1 MKDTVDVTVRR
12 SPRYSV
18 FVALGVIVGFI
29 IAGILAFLP
38 VDTSSLTQEYSQAA
52 VLGILMAFLGIVGG
66 FLGAFV
72 ALIIDRSSVKNA
84 KTYTVNAK
92 YEKVT
97 EPQGT
102 SDVSEDPE
110 ASDTSDEHDALDT
123 PETEVGTTDGA
134 SDTSGAKPGTP
145 PVEQ

>member
-38 VDTSSLTQEYSQAA
+38 VDTSSLTQEYSRAA

-102 SDVSEDPE
+102 SDEQD
-110 ASDTSDEHDALDT
+110 ASDT
-123 PETEVGTTDGA
+123 PETEAGTTDGV

>member
-38 VDTSSLTQEYSQAA
+38 VDTSTLTQEYSRASI
-52 VLGILMAFLGIVGG
+52 LGILMAFLGIVGG
-66 FLGAFV
+66 FLGALV
-72 ALIIDRSSVKNA
+72 ALIVDRASVKNA
-84 KTYTVNAK
+84 KTYTVNAE
-92 YEKVT
+92 YEKVAESQDT
-97 EPQGT
+97 T
-102 SDVSEDPE
+102 DAAE
-110 ASDTSDEHDALDT
+110 A
-123 PETEVGTTDGA
+123 TEV
-134 SDTSGAKPGTP
+134 SDTSGPEDADASSDTSGDQPSTP

>member
-38 VDTSSLTQEYSQAA
+38 VDTSSLTQEYSRAA

-72 ALIIDRSSVKNA
+72 ALIIDRASVKNA

-97 EPQGT
+97 EPRGT
-102 SDVSEDPE
+102 SDAPE
-110 ASDTSDEHDALDT
+110 ASGTSDEQDA
-123 PETEVGTTDGA
+123 PNAPKTEAGTTDGA

>member
-18 FVALGVIVGFI
+18 FVGLGVIVGFI

-38 VDTSSLTQEYSQAA
+38 VDTSTLTQEYSQAA
-52 VLGILMAFLGIVGG
+52 MLGILMAFLGIVGG
-66 FLGAFV
+66 FLGALV

-97 EPQGT
+97 EPQNTTDAPET
-102 SDVSEDPE
+102 SEV
-110 ASDTSDEHDALDT
+110 SDTSGPEDT
-123 PETEVGTTDGA
+123 DTGA
-134 SDTSGAKPGTP
+134 DTSGAKPGTP

>member
-38 VDTSSLTQEYSQAA
+38 VDTSSLTQEYSRAA

-97 EPQGT
+97 EAKGT
-102 SDVSEDPE
+102 
-110 ASDTSDEHDALDT
+110 ADEQDA
-123 PETEVGTTDGA
+123 PGVAETEAGTTDGVP
-134 SDTSGAKPGTP
+134 DTSGAKPGTP

>member
-38 VDTSSLTQEYSQAA
+38 VDTSALTQEYSRAA

-84 KTYTVNAK
+84 KTYTVNAE
-92 YEKVT
+92 YQKVA
-97 EPQGT
+97 EPQ
-102 SDVSEDPE
+102 S
-110 ASDTSDEHDALDT
+110 TSDEHDA
-123 PETEVGTTDGA
+123 PGAAETEAGTTDGA
-134 SDTSGAKPGTP
+134 SDASGAKPGTP

>member
-18 FVALGVIVGFI
+18 FVALGVVVGFI

-38 VDTSSLTQEYSQAA
+38 VDTSTLTQEYLQAS

-66 FLGAFV
+66 FLGALV

-84 KTYTVNAK
+84 KTYTVNAE

-97 EPQGT
+97 EPQST
-102 SDVSEDPE
+102 SDAPE
-110 ASDTSDEHDALDT
+110 ATEVTDTSGPEDT
-123 PETEVGTTDGA
+123 DTG
-134 SDTSGAKPGTP
+134 SDTSGDQPGTP

>member
-18 FVALGVIVGFI
+18 FVGLGVIVGFI

-38 VDTSSLTQEYSQAA
+38 VDTSTLTQEYSRAA

-66 FLGAFV
+66 FLGALV

-84 KTYTVNAK
+84 KTYTVSAK
-92 YEKVT
+92 YEKVA
-97 EPQGT
+97 EPQNT
-102 SDVSEDPE
+102 TDAPE
-110 ASDTSDEHDALDT
+110 A
-123 PETEVGTTDGA
+123 TEV
-134 SDTSGAKPGTP
+134 SDTSGPEDADAGSDTSGDQPGTP

>member
-38 VDTSSLTQEYSQAA
+38 VDTSSLTQEYSRAA

-72 ALIIDRSSVKNA
+72 ALIIDRASVKNA
-84 KTYTVNAK
+84 KTYTVNAE

-102 SDVSEDPE
+102 SEAPE
-110 ASDTSDEHDALDT
+110 APDASGTSDEHGA
-123 PETEVGTTDGA
+123 PETEAGTTDGA
-134 SDTSGAKPGTP
+134 SDTSGTKPGTP

>member
-38 VDTSSLTQEYSQAA
+38 VDTSSLTQEYSRAA

-102 SDVSEDPE
+102 ADAPG
-110 ASDTSDEHDALDT
+110 ASGTSDEHDASDT
-123 PETEVGTTDGA
+123 PETEAGTTDGV

>member
-38 VDTSSLTQEYSQAA
+38 VDTSSLTQEYSRAA

-102 SDVSEDPE
+102 ADEQD
-110 ASDTSDEHDALDT
+110 ASDT
-123 PETEVGTTDGA
+123 PETEAGTTDEA
-134 SDTSGAKPGTP
+134 SDTSGAKPDTP

>member
-38 VDTSSLTQEYSQAA
+38 VDTSSLTQEYSRAA

-92 YEKVT
+92 YEKVA
-97 EPQGT
+97 
-102 SDVSEDPE
+102 E
-110 ASDTSDEHDALDT
+110 AQNSTDEHDAPNA
-123 PETEVGTTDGA
+123 PETEAGTTDGV

>member
-38 VDTSSLTQEYSQAA
+38 VDTSALTQEYSRAA

-84 KTYTVNAK
+84 KTYTVNAE
-92 YEKVT
+92 YQKVA
-97 EPQGT
+97 EPQST
-102 SDVSEDPE
+102 SDAAEASEVSNTAD
-110 ASDTSDEHDALDT
+110 ASDTSD
-123 PETEVGTTDGA
+123 
-134 SDTSGAKPGTP
+134 SKPSTP

>member
-38 VDTSSLTQEYSQAA
+38 VDTSSLTQEYSRAA

-102 SDVSEDPE
+102 SDEQD
-110 ASDTSDEHDALDT
+110 ASDT
-123 PETEVGTTDGA
+123 PETEAGSTDGA

>member
-18 FVALGVIVGFI
+18 FVAIGVIVGFI

-38 VDTSSLTQEYSQAA
+38 VDTSTLTQEYSQAS

-66 FLGAFV
+66 FLGALV

-84 KTYTVNAK
+84 KTYTVNAE

-97 EPQGT
+97 EPQST
-102 SDVSEDPE
+102 SDAPE
-110 ASDTSDEHDALDT
+110 ATEVTDTSGPEDT
-123 PETEVGTTDGA
+123 EAG
-134 SDTSGAKPGTP
+134 SDTSGDQPGTP

>member
-18 FVALGVIVGFI
+18 LVALGVIVGFI

-38 VDTSSLTQEYSQAA
+38 VDTSSLMQEYSRAA

-84 KTYTVNAK
+84 KTYTVNAE
-92 YEKVT
+92 YQKVA
-97 EPQGT
+97 EPQST
-102 SDVSEDPE
+102 SEAPEDPE
-110 ASDTSDEHDALDT
+110 ASDTSDEQEA
-123 PETEVGTTDGA
+123 PETEAGTTDGA
-134 SDTSGAKPGTP
+134 SDTSDSKPDTP

>member
-38 VDTSSLTQEYSQAA
+38 VDTSALTQEYSRAA

-92 YEKVT
+92 YEKVA
-97 EPQGT
+97 ERQNT
-102 SDVSEDPE
+102 SDVAGAPE
-110 ASDTSDEHDALDT
+110 VSNTADASDTSD
-123 PETEVGTTDGA
+123 
-134 SDTSGAKPGTP
+134 SKPDTP

>member
-38 VDTSSLTQEYSQAA
+38 VDTSTLTQEYSRAA

-66 FLGAFV
+66 FLGALV

-92 YEKVT
+92 YEKVA
-97 EPQGT
+97 EPLGAT
-102 SDVSEDPE
+102 DAPEDSEV
-110 ASDTSDEHDALDT
+110 SDTSRPEDT
-123 PETEVGTTDGA
+123 DTGA
-134 SDTSGAKPGTP
+134 DTSDAKPGTP

>member
-38 VDTSSLTQEYSQAA
+38 VDTSTLTQEYSRASI
-52 VLGILMAFLGIVGG
+52 LGILMAFLGIVGG
-66 FLGAFV
+66 FLGALV
-72 ALIIDRSSVKNA
+72 ALIVDRASVKNA
-84 KTYTVNAK
+84 KTYTVKAE
-92 YEKVT
+92 YEKVA
-97 EPQGT
+97 EPQ
-102 SDVSEDPE
+102 D
-110 ASDTSDEHDALDT
+110 
-123 PETEVGTTDGA
+123 TTDA
-134 SDTSGAKPGTP
+134 QPGTP

>member
-18 FVALGVIVGFI
+18 FVALGVILGFI

-38 VDTSSLTQEYSQAA
+38 VDTSALTQEYSRAA

-72 ALIIDRSSVKNA
+72 ALIIDRSSVKKA
-84 KTYTVNAK
+84 KSYTVNAEYQK
-92 YEKVT
+92 IA
-97 EPQGT
+97 EPQST
-102 SDVSEDPE
+102 SDASEATEGSDTAD
-110 ASDTSDEHDALDT
+110 ASDTSD
-123 PETEVGTTDGA
+123 
-134 SDTSGAKPGTP
+134 SKPDTP

>member
-38 VDTSSLTQEYSQAA
+38 VDTSTLTQEYSRASI
-52 VLGILMAFLGIVGG
+52 LGILMAFLGIVGG
-66 FLGAFV
+66 FLGALV
-72 ALIIDRSSVKNA
+72 ALIVDRASVKKA
-84 KTYTVNAK
+84 KTYTVNAE
-92 YEKVT
+92 YEKVA
-97 EPQGT
+97 EPQDT
-102 SDVSEDPE
+102 TDAAE
-110 ASDTSDEHDALDT
+110 A
-123 PETEVGTTDGA
+123 TEV
-134 SDTSGAKPGTP
+134 SDTSGPEDADASSDTSGDQPSTP